1 MLIEKTLNYTFK
13 HNNLLEH
20 ALTHPS
26 YYSGKAPKHEMNQFE
41 RLEFLGDRVLG
52 LIVADMLYTAFP
64 QEAEGELA
72 RRHANLVC
80 KETLAEVAEKFGV
93 DTQLKYS
100 RANDNNPTQWLT
112 LLSDAMEA
120 LIGAVYID
128 GGYKQ
133 AATVI
138 NTHWDHLL
146 HAKGASQKDPKT
158 ALQEWVQ
165 SRLKVLPI
173 YTLIEKTGPAH
184 APQIQTECQ
193 VQNHKVTA
201 TASSKKLAEIACA
214 KKMLTLLQTQQSK

>member
-13 HNNLLEH
+13 HKNLLEH

-128 GGYKQ
+128 GGYEH